1 MKIFNPE
8 ISQVLSES
16 DDAPVGCKVDVVN
29 ENLSVYLQLQGNIN
43 VEAELQKLKKKM
55 EEIEKWVDSIVHRK
69 KIVPSYFYPFP

>member
-1 MKIFNPE
+1 MKIFDPE
-8 ISQVLSES
+8 ISQVLSEI

-55 EEIEKWVDSIVHRK
+55 EEIEK
-69 KIVPSYFYPFP
+69 